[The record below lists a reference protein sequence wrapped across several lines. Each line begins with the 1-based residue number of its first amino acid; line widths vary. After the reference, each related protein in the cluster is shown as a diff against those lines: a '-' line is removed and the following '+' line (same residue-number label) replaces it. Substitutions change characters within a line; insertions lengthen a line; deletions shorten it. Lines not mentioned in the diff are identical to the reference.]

1 MLEQPTN
8 PLTPFKPV
16 DSQSHEAVERLEILF
31 DQHAQVAEQLR
42 ELHGELATVQAVEE
56 SHWSNLESQVARL
69 RYEIENFKQ
78 TFSPS
83 IVPVNFIFD
92 PEMTLNFLS
101 LEI

>member
-16 DSQSHEAVERLEILF
+16 DSQSHEAV
-31 DQHAQVAEQLR
+31 D
-42 ELHGELATVQAVEE
+42 
-56 SHWSNLESQVARL
+56 RL

>member
-1 MLEQPTN
+1 MQDQRIN
-8 PLTPFKPV
+8 SLTPVNQADFH
-16 DSQSHEAVERLEILF
+16 SLEAVERLELLF

-42 ELHGELATVQAVEE
+42 ELHGELATVQPVEE

-69 RYEIENFKQ
+69 RHEIESFKQ

-83 IVPVNFIFD
+83 IVPVNFMFD